1 MSQTAR
7 TTEVLNLLLKSASP
21 RSGQE
26 IGDLLGCSR
35 AAIGKAVAS
44 LREQGFVIEAK
55 SRTGYVLAS
64 EPDLVLP
71 ARVEA
76 RLEPASLGR
85 PVIHFAE
92 IDSTN
97 REARRRAEQ
106 GATHG
111 SCLVAEF
118 QSKGRGRLER
128 TWTAPPGA
136 CLLFSMLLKPE
147 LSLEEVF
154 SITNLTALACCRALE
169 AVCGVTP
176 LIKWPND
183 LFWEGRKLAGI
194 LTEFTSRAERVEYAV
209 VGVGLNVNLDQGELD
224 TLPGPGASSLQQASG
239 KRQDRAVVLAAI
251 LNEFSKAYER
261 FCAGDRDELTGEYQF
276 RSMLLGRMVTV
287 RDGKKEIKGL
297 AKAVDAVGALILET
311 EDGGT
316 TVIRHGDVSVLKM

>member
-1 MSQTAR
+1 MNQPGR
-7 TTEVLNLLLKSASP
+7 TTEVLGLLLGKDQP

-26 IGDLLGCSR
+26 MGEVLGCSR
-35 AAIGKAVAS
+35 AAVGKAVAS

-55 SRTGYVLAS
+55 SRTGYCLVS
-64 EPDLVLP
+64 EPDLALP

-76 RLEPASLGR
+76 RLAPESLGR
-85 PVIHFAE
+85 PVIHFHE

-97 REARRRAEQ
+97 KEARRRAEH
-106 GATHG
+106 GTAHG

-128 TWTAPPGA
+128 TWSAPPGA
-136 CLLFSMLLKPE
+136 CLLFSLLLRPE
-147 LSLEEVF
+147 LSLDEVF
-154 SITNLTALACCRALE
+154 SITNLAALACCRALE

-209 VGVGLNVNLDQGELD
+209 VGVGLNVNLNPAELKA
-224 TLPGPGASSLQQASG
+224 LPGPGASSLFQATG
-239 KRQDRAVVLAAI
+239 RKQDRAVLLAGI
-251 LNEFSKAYER
+251 LNEFSLAYRR
-261 FCAGDRDELTGEYQF
+261 FCAGGQKELTEEYQA

-287 RDGKKEIKGL
+287 RDGQKEIKGL
-297 AKAVDAVGALILET
+297 ARSVDAVGALILEKDNGET
-311 EDGGT
+311 I
-316 TVIRHGDVSVLKM
+316 VVRHGDVSVLKM